1 VEAGTGPGE
10 GGVVYEVMM
19 RCPNSLQQVPL
30 GMEIEELDN
39 WAAITFVKF
48 LYLCGSCGDTHVV
61 NKQYARPQAKGT
73 VLAFKRTPAHARHT
87 ITDTADA
94 RAEVTRLT
102 RGQDQRGNRTPGH
115 SG

>member
-1 VEAGTGPGE
+1 M
-10 GGVVYEVMM
+10 YEVMM
-19 RCPNSLQQVPL
+19 RCPNSLQEVPL
-30 GMEIEELDN
+30 GMEIEELDD

-73 VLAFKRTPAHARHT
+73 VLAFKRTSAHPRATRS
-87 ITDTADA
+87 TDTADA
-94 RAEVTRLT
+94 ASARAEVTGLT
-102 RGQDQRGNRTPGH
+102 RGQDQRANRAPGH